1 MKLKFYYAS
10 FIALFL
16 VLQSFAQKKQNVYFL
31 KNDGREVKLK
41 DSADFIRIVQEP
53 DSGSVLYNVLE
64 YYKNGK
70 PKLVGKSST
79 VDPIKLE
86 GMMLSYYSNTKRKR
100 VANYN
105 KGKISGVVYDY
116 YPNGKLYRS
125 MDYQSS
131 VQGVE
136 GTGGAPNFMAGEN
149 IQNVYDSTG
158 VEIVKDG
165 NGHYPIFDN
174 DYKYVEE
181 EGDVKNGK
189 RNGIWKGTLNK
200 SKIFFTEEY
209 ADGKFIKGTNTDES
223 GNTKNYTVK
232 EALPT
237 FKGGERAFGNYLSQN
252 IRYPPGARDRNAQ
265 GRVILGFV
273 IEKDGSIKD
282 IKILQ
287 AVDPELD
294 AEAVRVI
301 RESPQWNPGIQH
313 GVPVRVAYTMPINFT
328 LGR

>member
-1 MKLKFYYAS
+1 MQPKFYLAS
-10 FIALFL
+10 FIACFF
-16 VLQSFAQKKQNVYFL
+16 VLNGFAQKQNVYFL
-31 KNDGREVKLK
+31 KNDGRYVDKK
-41 DSADFIRIVQEP
+41 DSADYIRIVREP
-53 DSGSVLYNVLE
+53 DSGTVLYNVLD

-70 PKLVGKSST
+70 PKLIGKTST
-79 VDPIKLE
+79 VNPIKLE
-86 GMMLSYYSNTKRKR
+86 GMTLSYYSNTKRKR

-105 KGKISGVVYDY
+105 KGKISGTVYDY

-131 VQGVE
+131 VQG
-136 GTGGAPNFMAGEN
+136 TGSEPHFMANEN

-165 NGHYPIFDN
+165 NGHYPIFDS
-174 DYKYVEE
+174 DFKFVEE
-181 EGDVKNGK
+181 EGDVKDGK
-189 RNGIWKGTLNK
+189 RNGIWKGTFNK
-200 SKIFFTEEY
+200 SKILFTEEY
-209 ADGKFIKGTNTDES
+209 ADGKFIKGTNTDDS
-223 GNTKNYTVK
+223 GNTKIYTVK

-237 FKGGERAFGNYLSQN
+237 FKGGESTFGNYLGQN

-273 IEKDGSIKD
+273 VEKDGSIKD

-287 AVDPELD
+287 TVDPEID

-301 RESPQWNPGIQH
+301 SQSPKWNPGIQH
-313 GVPVRVAYTMPINFT
+313 GVPVRVAYTTPINFVF
-328 LGR
+328 